1 MAKKSSRPRT
11 ERRERERALKKG
23 VRNTERMAHAL
34 PGGSRA
40 TAIELPASGLVELAV
55 RDARCP
61 QCNGAL
67 DLRGDRA
74 ESTARGIVREV
85 DAICRLCHA
94 PRRLWF
100 RLAAKLAN

>member
-11 ERRERERALKKG
+11 ERRERDRALKKD
-23 VRNTERMAHAL
+23 VRNTERMARAL

-40 TAIELPASGLVELAV
+40 TPIEVPASSVVELAV
-55 RDARCP
+55 RDTRCP

-74 ESTARGIVREV
+74 ESTARGILREV
-85 DAICRLCHA
+85 DAVCRLCHT

-100 RLAAKLAN
+100 RLAPKLAN